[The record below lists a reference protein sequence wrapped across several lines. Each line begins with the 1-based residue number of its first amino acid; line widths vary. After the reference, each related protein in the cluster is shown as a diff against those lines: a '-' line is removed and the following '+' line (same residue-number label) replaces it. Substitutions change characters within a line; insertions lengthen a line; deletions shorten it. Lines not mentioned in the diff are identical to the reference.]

1 MLTTEV
7 HDADKGRWRAFP
19 LGVYVAVLFSGL
31 IVLAGGI
38 IAWFN
43 YVQNA
48 QIVLAA
54 SSRLFDELQ
63 EDVVGDL
70 EIDSRRN
77 RSMLAMLSFD
87 AIQTA
92 DTLEQRL
99 HSLPLFREA
108 LDSNER
114 ITALYVGYA
123 GGDFFQVAPLRTA
136 ARKAL
141 YRAPEH
147 AAYLVWSIERDSAS
161 AATSRYLFF
170 DSGLNRLVAR
180 PQEGPAYDPRKR
192 RWYQSAIASE
202 DVHITAPYVFFAT
215 GDVGVT
221 AALRNSAATGV
232 IAGDATM
239 ATLSALL
246 AERVVTP
253 SAVLAIYS
261 EHGDVIAYSHAGTII
276 PPRAADDATTKLPT
290 LETLDLTIL
299 SEIAARARG
308 GDLDT
313 DLDWQGQQWKGVQR
327 QLVRNDG
334 GALYLGIAA
343 PIDELVAEAQT
354 IRTHSLLVTGGLV
367 LLALPLA
374 WWMSLLVSR
383 PLRAL
388 ERQARGVQAFD
399 FRQPPPTRS
408 SVREVNRL
416 GDTLDAMRRTIRSF
430 LSISGDLSA
439 ERRFPHLLDH
449 VARQSMNVAQ
459 VEAAILYLRDEDA
472 RGLDPAGLALRCAP
486 VIPGARLLK
495 VPAADDQNGG
505 GRRPIAQ
512 VDTTTAF
519 DLPVEEITAHPATAD
534 ALTAAL
540 GGATPRATAVPLKTP
555 HGGAVGVLCLL
566 GAAGSDSPR
575 IGMSR
580 ERIAFVEALA
590 GVAAV
595 AIDNQRL
602 FKAQK
607 EFLDALIKLIAG
619 AIDAKSP
626 YTGGHCQ
633 RVPVIAKLLAAAA
646 CASNRPP
653 FHTFSL
659 SEDDWEAL
667 DIASW
672 LHDCGKVT
680 TPEYV
685 VDKATKLQTLYD
697 RIHEVR
703 MRFEVLKRD
712 AEIAHWRGVAEGG
725 DAEASRTALEE
736 SLRELD
742 DDYAFV
748 ARCNEGGEFMAPG
761 RIARLRRIGERTWLR
776 TLDDRIGISWE
787 EKQRKADDAC
797 RPPPV
802 VETVLADKP
811 EQLVRRPANERI
823 PEDNPWGFQID
834 VPEYKYNFGE
844 LHNLSVAR
852 GTLTAEERFV
862 INNHVVQ
869 TIVMLSQLPFPGHLS
884 EVPEFAGG
892 HHEKTN
898 GTGYPRRLTG
908 DRMSWPARMMA
919 IADIFEALTA
929 SDRPYKKG
937 KTLSEAIKI
946 MDGMRR
952 DGDIDPDLFN
962 LFLTSGVYLD
972 YARQF
977 LHPEQIDIVDIARYV
992 GKAD

>member
-1 MLTTEV
+1 MLTAEV
-7 HDADKGRWRAFP
+7 DDAGKGRARAFP
-19 LGVYVAVLFSGL
+19 LGVYVAMLFSGL

-38 IAWFN
+38 IGWFN

-48 QIVLAA
+48 KIVLAA
-54 SSRLFDELQ
+54 SNRLFDELQ

-70 EIDSRRN
+70 EIDSHRN
-77 RSMLAMLSFD
+77 RSTVAMLSFD

-92 DTLEQRL
+92 ATLEQRL

-123 GGDFFQVAPLRTA
+123 DGDFFQVVPLRIA

-141 YRAPEH
+141 YQAPEH
-147 AAYLVWSIERDSAS
+147 ASYLVWSIERGSRN
-161 AATSRYLFF
+161 AAASRYLFF
-170 DSGLNRLVAR
+170 DHELNWLAAR
-180 PQEGPAYDPRKR
+180 PQEGPAYDPRER
-192 RWYQSAIASE
+192 PWYQAAISSE
-202 DVHITAPYVFFAT
+202 GIHVTAPYVFFTT

-221 AALRNSAATGV
+221 AAIRNSAGTGV

-246 AERVVTP
+246 AERVITP

-261 EHGDVIAYSHAGTII
+261 ENGDVIAYSHAGTII
-276 PPRAADDATTKLPT
+276 PSRAADDAKAKLPT
-290 LETLDLTIL
+290 LETLDLPIL

-308 GDLDT
+308 GDLDI
-313 DLDWQGQQWKGVQR
+313 DLNWQGQLWKGVQR
-327 QLVRNDG
+327 QLVRDVA
-334 GALYLGIAA
+334 GALYLGIAV
-343 PIDELVAEAQT
+343 PVDELIAEAQT
-354 IRTHSLLVTGGLV
+354 IRTRSLLVTGGLV
-367 LLALPLA
+367 LLVLPLA

-388 ERQARGVQAFD
+388 ERQARGVQEFD

-430 LSISGDLSA
+430 LSISSDLSA
-439 ERRFPHLLDH
+439 ERRFPRLLEH

-459 VEAAILYLRDEDA
+459 VEAAVLYLPDEDA
-472 RGLDPAGLALRCAP
+472 RGLDPAGLALRSAA

-495 VPAADDQNGG
+495 VPAADDQNDG
-505 GRRPIAQ
+505 GRRPITQ
-512 VDTTTAF
+512 VDKTKAF
-519 DLPVEEITAHPATAD
+519 DLPMEEITAHPETAQ
-534 ALTAAL
+534 ALKTAL

-555 HGGAVGVLCLL
+555 HGEAVGVLCLL
-566 GAAGSDSPR
+566 GAANSDLPR
-575 IGMSR
+575 VALSR
-580 ERIAFVEALA
+580 ERLAFVEALA

-602 FKAQK
+602 FKSQK
-607 EFLDALIKLIAG
+607 ELLDALIKLIAG

-633 RVPVIAKLLAAAA
+633 RVPVITRLLAEAA
-646 CASNRPP
+646 CARDEPP
-653 FHTFSL
+653 FETFHL

-667 DIASW
+667 DIACW

-685 VDKATKLQTLYD
+685 VDKATKLQTISD

-712 AEIAHWRGVAEGG
+712 VEIAHWQGVAEGG
-725 DAEASRTALEE
+725 DAKTLRVALEK

-742 DDYAFV
+742 EDYAFV
-748 ARCNEGGEFMAPG
+748 ALCNEGGEFMAPD
-761 RIARLRRIGERTWLR
+761 RVARLRKIGERTWLR

-787 EKQRKADDAC
+787 EKQRKAEGSSG
-797 RPPPV
+797 PLPV
-802 VETVLADKP
+802 IEPLLADKP
-811 EQLVRRPANERI
+811 EHLVRRSAEDII
-823 PEDNPWGFQID
+823 PEDNPWGFRLD
-834 VPEYKYNFGE
+834 VPQYKYNFGE
-844 LHNLSVAR
+844 LYNLSVAR

-869 TIVMLSQLPFPGHLS
+869 TIVMLGKLPLPKHLRC
-884 EVPEFAGG
+884 VPEFAGG
-892 HHEKTN
+892 HHEKVN
-898 GTGYPRRLTG
+898 GTGYPRRLFG
-908 DRMSWPARMMA
+908 DQMSWPARIMA

-929 SDRPYKKG
+929 SDRPYKKA
-937 KTLSEAIKI
+937 KTLSEAITI

-952 DGDIDPDLFN
+952 DGDIDSDLFD

-977 LHPEQIDIVDIARYV
+977 LHPEQFDDVDIARY
-992 GKAD
+992 ARSS